1 MTYDLTSL
9 KRHKAY
15 KKDGI
20 EYINIECAFDIE
32 TTNTKTDTQEPIAFM
47 YAWCLGLRNENF
59 MYYGRTWEEF
69 LELCRDLKEHFQ
81 LNEDRR
87 LVCYVHNLAFE
98 FQFMRKYFNWT
109 HIFAPETRQ
118 PLIALNDFGIEFRD
132 SYRLSG
138 SDLNTV
144 ANNLAFHDIEKLKG
158 DLDYTLV
165 RHHNTE
171 LTAKE
176 WGYIKHDVLILLY
189 YINEQFAYYNYNIT
203 RVPYT
208 NTGRVRKYVRDMCY
222 KVQPDDLNIFGKP
235 IRSYNKYNK
244 YKKTMDILQLTSE
257 SYQQCRNAFM
267 GGYVHASS
275 KKAGQTLEN
284 VTSIDI
290 TSSYPAVMVSE
301 KFPMSKPFKVDVTDP
316 DFNFR
321 DYFNN
326 PDLNLVFTIKIVN
339 PMNNPDYDY
348 ENYISESNCEKVVNP
363 ITHNGRIFCADELIL
378 TITDVDFDVIEKTY
392 NWDYIQFADMYYFYK
407 DYLPKPIIK
416 SIMKLYE
423 DKTQLKGI
431 KGKELEY
438 YLNKSMLNAVYGMT
452 VTDIVKD
459 DVVYDEN
466 LDDWELEEAN
476 INEKINRYNH
486 DKNRFLYYPWGL
498 FISAYARRNLWEAII
513 SVGEDYVY
521 SDTDSIKLENIEN
534 HYDFIYRYNS
544 MITEKV
550 QAMCEYYDLDY
561 QRLAPEN
568 INGEIKPIGIWE
580 VDGTYSKFKTLGA
593 KRYLVEHKDSKELEI
608 TLSGLNKKDGVKYL
622 KQEFGTNEN
631 VFENFDNF
639 LYVPDEYSGKLVH
652 YYIEKEQLAN
662 ITDYQGNTVAVK
674 APSGLHLDSTHF
686 TLSLPLLAQEIID
699 NAEKGFI
706 ITSL

>member
-1 MTYDLTSL
+1 MSYDLTTL
-9 KRHKAY
+9 KRQKAY
-15 KKDGI
+15 KKNGI
-20 EYINIECAFDIE
+20 EYINVECAFDIE

-69 LELCRDLKEHFQ
+69 SELCRALKEHFQ

-87 LVCYVHNLAFE
+87 LVVYVHNLAFE

-109 HIFAPETRQ
+109 HIFATETKQ

-132 SYRLSG
+132 SYRLAG

-144 ANNLAFHDIEKLKG
+144 ASNLAFHDIDKLKG
-158 DLDYTLV
+158 DLDYSLD

-189 YINEQFAYYNYNIT
+189 YINEQLSYYDYNIT
-203 RVPYT
+203 NLPYT

-222 KVQPDDLNIFGKP
+222 KVQPDDLNIYGQP
-235 IRSYNKYNK
+235 IRSYNKYSK
-244 YKKTMDILQLTSE
+244 YKKTMDILQLTAE

-275 KKAGQTLEN
+275 RKLGQTLKN

-301 KFPMSKPFKVDVTDP
+301 KFPMSKPYKVDVSDP
-316 DFNFR
+316 NFNFR
-321 DYFNN
+321 EYFNN
-326 PDLNLVFTIKIVN
+326 TDLNLVFTIRLTN
-339 PMNNPDYDY
+339 PMNKMSYDY
-348 ENYISESNCEKVVNP
+348 ESYISESNCESITNP
-363 ITHNGRIFCADELIL
+363 ISHNGRVFSADELII
-378 TITDVDFDVIEKTY
+378 TITDADFDVIEATY
-392 NWDYIQFADMYYFYK
+392 DWDDIEFANMYYFYNG
-407 DYLPKPIIK
+407 YLPKPIIK

-459 DVVYDEN
+459 DINYNEN
-466 LDDWELEEAN
+466 LDSWELEEAN

-498 FISAYARRNLWEAII
+498 FVSAYARRNLWDGII
-513 SVGEDYVY
+513 NIGEDYVY
-521 SDTDSIKLENIEN
+521 SDTDSIKLENIEQ
-534 HYDFIYRYNS
+534 HYDFIYNYNS
-544 MITEKV
+544 MITSKV
-550 QAMCEYYDLDY
+550 KAMCETYNLDY
-561 QRLAPEN
+561 QRLAPKN

-580 VDGTYSKFKTLGA
+580 VDGTYAHFKTLGA
-593 KRYLVEHKDSKELEI
+593 KRYIVEHEDSKELEI
-608 TLSGLNKKDGVKYL
+608 TLSGLNKKDGVNYL
-622 KQEFGTNEN
+622 KQEYGTNKE
-631 VFENFDNF
+631 VFNNFDDF
-639 LYVPDEYSGKLVH
+639 LYVPAEYTGKLVH

-662 ITDYQGNTVAVK
+662 VTDYQGNTVAIK
-674 APSGLHLDSTHF
+674 SLSGLYLEPTHF
-686 TLSLPLLAQEIID
+686 TLSLPLVAKEIIEH
-699 NAEKGFI
+699 AEKGYI
-706 ITSL
+706 ITNL

>member
-9 KRHKAY
+9 KRQKAY

-81 LNEDRR
+81 LNEERR

-98 FQFMRKYFNWT
+98 FQFMRKYFNWI
-109 HIFAPETRQ
+109 HIFAPEKRQ
-118 PLIALNDFGIEFRD
+118 PLVALNDFGIEFRD

-158 DLDYTLV
+158 DLDYTLT

-203 RVPYT
+203 KVPYT

-235 IRSYNKYNK
+235 IRSYNKYNS
-244 YKKTMDILQLTSE
+244 YKRIMNVLQLTAE

-267 GGYVHASS
+267 GGYVHASAR
-275 KKAGQTLEN
+275 KLGQTLEN

-301 KFPMSKPFKVDVTDP
+301 KFPMSKPFKVDVSDP

-326 PDLNLVFTIKIVN
+326 TNLNLVFTIKLIN
-339 PMNNPDYDY
+339 PMNKLEYDY
-348 ENYISESNCEKVVNP
+348 ESYISESNCEYISNP
-363 ITHNGRIFCADELIL
+363 ITHNGRVFSADELIL

-392 NWDYIQFADMYYFYK
+392 EWDEIQFANMYYFYN

-498 FISAYARRNLWEAII
+498 FVSAYARRNLWDGIVNI
-513 SVGEDYVY
+513 GNDYVY

-534 HYDFIYRYNS
+534 HYDFIYYYNN

-550 QAMCEYYDLDY
+550 QAMCEHYNLDY

-674 APSGLHLDSTHF
+674 APSGLHLEPTHF
-686 TLSLPLLAQEIID
+686 TLSLPLIAKEIID
-699 NAEKGFI
+699 NAEKGYI